1 LIKTLKVTLL
11 ILIIISIIYFLL
23 FQIINIQQIIYPKK
37 YEQYVSKYA
46 ELYNVDELLIYSI
59 IKAESNFDEKANSKA
74 KAIGLMQL
82 MENTATEI
90 SNEID
95 NIEIPQEQI
104 YEPETNIKL
113 GTYYF
118 SVLMNK
124 YNNIGL
130 ALAAY
135 NAGMGRVDGW
145 IKDGILKK
153 DGSDLENIPFKETN
167 LYVRKI
173 LYNYEKYKKNA
184 CSCITIV
191 VCNLPQLGYV
201 GLS

>member
-1 LIKTLKVTLL
+1 
-11 ILIIISIIYFLL
+11 
-23 FQIINIQQIIYPKK
+23 
-37 YEQYVSKYA
+37 
-46 ELYNVDELLIYSI
+46 
-59 IKAESNFDEKANSKA
+59 
-74 KAIGLMQL
+74 

-173 LYNYEKYKKNA
+173 LYNYEKYKK
-184 CSCITIV
+184 T
-191 VCNLPQLGYV
+191 YYKK
-201 GLS
+201 

>member
-1 LIKTLKVTLL
+1 M
-11 ILIIISIIYFLL
+11 
-23 FQIINIQQIIYPKK
+23 
-37 YEQYVSKYA
+37 
-46 ELYNVDELLIYSI
+46 DELLIYSI

-153 DGSDLENIPFKETN
+153 RWIGF
-167 LYVRKI
+167 RKYPI
-173 LYNYEKYKKNA
+173 
-184 CSCITIV
+184 
-191 VCNLPQLGYV
+191 
-201 GLS
+201 